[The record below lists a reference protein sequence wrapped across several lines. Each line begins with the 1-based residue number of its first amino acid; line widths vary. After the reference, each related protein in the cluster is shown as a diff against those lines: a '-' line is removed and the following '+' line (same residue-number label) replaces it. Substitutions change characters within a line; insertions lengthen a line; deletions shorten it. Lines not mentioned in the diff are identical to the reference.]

1 MEGKIFSLVGK
12 DTVLSM
18 EVTQTSRV
26 VDAAQFTAEGNSTF
40 RFRIMRDGIPGFT
53 VQAVYNGQYWRFVV
67 SRQTANSREALLDQ
81 RFRDGLK
88 LEMAIPSDS
97 YIL

>member
-1 MEGKIFSLVGK
+1 MSGKNLILVGK
-12 DTVLSM
+12 GAVLSM
-18 EVTQTSRV
+18 EVTQASRV
-26 VDAAQFTAEGNSTF
+26 VDAAQFTAEGTSTF
-40 RFRIMRDGIPGFT
+40 RLGFT

-67 SRQTANSREALLDQ
+67 SRQTANSRETLLDQ

-88 LEMAIPSDS
+88 LEMAIPADS